1 MSFTLHKVVTRGNS
15 LLVQFE
21 LVKKDDSVLFEG
33 VFRDLVAGRLGI
45 DTSFGLDN
53 DGMPTGEVKYP
64 LGQMLEMIYNGDT
77 KQIGLT
83 YIVTPVV
90 SNKERLTR
98 KKDDNMRKA
107 G

>member
-1 MSFTLHKVVTRGNS
+1 MPFTIHKVVTRDNS

-21 LVKKDDSVLFEG
+21 LVRKTDYVLFEG

-53 DGMPTGEVKYP
+53 NGIPASEVKYP
-64 LGQMLEMIYNGDT
+64 LGQVLEMIYDGDT

-83 YIVTPVV
+83 YVVTPVI